1 MRPAALLIIVAVLAA
16 GAGAAFGD
24 VIDFEGYPSGTLI
37 TDQYLS
43 YGVLF
48 SGYPPGSPSPMT
60 YDYGPGSY
68 GSVLTSY
75 DWFSAMRVD
84 FVDPLNPSLFLPASH
99 IEFDNPIDSEVD
111 YILVEVFDAGGLLL
125 YSYTSASPERV
136 VIDLGAYV
144 AAYMILDDSQT
155 TAYVIDNLETD
166 SPVPLFADGFE
177 SGDTG
182 AWSVTVP

>member
-1 MRPAALLIIVAVLAA
+1 MRSAALLIIVAVLAA

-24 VIDFEGYPSGTLI
+24 VIDFEGYPSGTPI
-37 TDQYLS
+37 TDQYVS

-48 SGYPPGSPSPMT
+48 SGYPPGDPTPVT
-60 YDYGPGSY
+60 FDYGSSSY
-68 GSVLTSY
+68 GSVLISH
-75 DWFSAMRVD
+75 DWFAAMRVD
-84 FVDPLNPSLFLPASH
+84 FVDPLNPSLFLPVSH

-111 YILVEVFDAGGLLL
+111 YIVVEVFDAGGLLL

-144 AAYMILDDSQT
+144 AAYMILDDGGG

-182 AWSVTVP
+182 AWSGTVP